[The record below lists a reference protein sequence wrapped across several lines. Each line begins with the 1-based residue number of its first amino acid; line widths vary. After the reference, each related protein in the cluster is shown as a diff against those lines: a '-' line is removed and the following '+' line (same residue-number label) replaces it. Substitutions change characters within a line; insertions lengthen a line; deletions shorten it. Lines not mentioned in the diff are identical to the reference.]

1 MKTTGYFERI
11 ARINHPEVQD
21 DWIMRVLAAP
31 LRTQVQADGR
41 IRHWGRIP
49 EFGNRALRVIAEPD
63 GVTVHNAFFDRG
75 FREGP

>member
-1 MKTTGYFERI
+1 MKTTGYFERV

-21 DWIMRVLAAP
+21 EWIMRVLAVP

-41 IRHWGRIP
+41 IRQWGRIP
-49 EFGNRALRVIAEPD
+49 EFGNRALRVITEPD
-63 GVTVHNAFFDRG
+63 GVTAHNAFFDRG